1 MYCMS
6 LSATELCL
14 LGKLLALAVQL
25 SSFGLCARHCL
36 TLADLHIPLQEGG

>member
-14 LGKLLALAVQL
+14 LGRLLALGVQL
-25 SSFGLCARHCL
+25 SSFRLCARHCL
-36 TLADLHIPLQEGG
+36 SLADLHVQLQEGG

>member
-14 LGKLLALAVQL
+14 LGRLLALAVQL
-25 SSFGLCARHCL
+25 SSSGLCGRHCL
-36 TLADLHIPLQEGG
+36 SLADLHVPLQGGG